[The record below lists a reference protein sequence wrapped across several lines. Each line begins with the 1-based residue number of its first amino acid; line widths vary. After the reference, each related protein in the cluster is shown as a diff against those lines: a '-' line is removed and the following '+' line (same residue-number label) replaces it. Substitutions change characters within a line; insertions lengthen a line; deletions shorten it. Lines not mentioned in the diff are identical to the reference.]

1 MSLPVSVAYDVYRT
15 LTADVLQ
22 ENKAII
28 DIRRHPSPTLAS
40 MASGK
45 VSNVKSMLPL
55 VFILN
60 DTLLASPV
68 P

>member
-22 ENKAII
+22 ENKAI
-28 DIRRHPSPTLAS
+28 RRHPSPTL
-40 MASGK
+40 ASGK

>member
-1 MSLPVSVAYDVYRT
+1 MSLPVSVAYDVYRI

-28 DIRRHPSPTLAS
+28 DIRRHPSPTL
-40 MASGK
+40 ASGK